1 MIYRPRRLRRNA
13 AVRAMVREHHLRP
26 EDLILPLFVKEGAEV
41 PQPVP
46 SMPGVAQLPLDG
58 VEEAAREA
66 WSYGI
71 RSVLLFGI
79 PEHKDAEGSEAWN
92 AEGVIQQAVRRLK
105 AALPELYVIADA
117 CFCEY
122 TDHGHCGILRGDGT
136 VDNDATLANLE
147 REVVSY
153 AEAGVDMVAPSGM
166 MDGMVAAIR
175 SALDGAGYAE
185 LPVMAYTAK
194 YASAYYGPFRDA
206 AESAPAEGDRRG
218 YQMDPANGR
227 EAVREL
233 ELDEMEG
240 ADAVMVK
247 PGLAFMDVVHRLRAE
262 TDLPVAV
269 YNVSGEYSMVKAAA
283 ERGWLD
289 ERAVVL
295 ETLTGFKRA
304 GADLILTYHAMDA
317 ARWLAGG
324 HG

>member
-1 MIYRPRRLRRNA
+1 MIYRPRRLRRTA
-13 AVRAMVREHHLRP
+13 GVRAMVREYHLRP
-26 EDLILPLFVKEGAEV
+26 EDLILPLFIKEDAEV

-79 PEHKDAEGSEAWN
+79 PAHKDAEGSEAWN
-92 AEGVIQQAVRRLK
+92 PEGVIQQAVRRLK
-105 AALPELYVIADA
+105 AALPGLYVIADA

-122 TDHGHCGILRGDGT
+122 TDHGHCGILRDDGT
-136 VDNDATLANLE
+136 VDNDATLENLE

-175 SALDGAGYAE
+175 SALDGAGHAG

-206 AESAPAEGDRRG
+206 AESAPAQGDRRG

-227 EAVREL
+227 EALREL

-240 ADAVMVK
+240 ADVVMVK

-269 YNVSGEYSMVKAAA
+269 YNVSGEYSMIKAAA

-289 ERAVVL
+289 ERATVL

-317 ARWLAGG
+317 ARWLADG
-324 HG
+324 H